1 MNVFFPTTSPPS
13 VTTDASSAHDVSTDV
28 AHASV
33 VSSTFT
39 GTLLTTFSAPSLV
52 SKTSSGFPASAVI
65 CNPAAALSCASSL

>member
-13 VTTDASSAHDVSTDV
+13 VTTDALSAQFVSTDV

-39 GTLLTTFSAPSLV
+39 GTLLTTFSAPSRV
-52 SKTSSGFPASAVI
+52 SNTSNALPASRGDLQPDGGVV
-65 CNPAAALSCASSL
+65 LRL